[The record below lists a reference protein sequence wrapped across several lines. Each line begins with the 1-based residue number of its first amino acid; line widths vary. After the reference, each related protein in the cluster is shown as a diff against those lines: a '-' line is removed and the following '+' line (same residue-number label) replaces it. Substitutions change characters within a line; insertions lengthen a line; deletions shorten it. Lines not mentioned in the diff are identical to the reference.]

1 MHLGSLHL
9 GVALGLGLLVA
20 ACGDDGAAAG
30 GGGPGAGGS
39 SATGGGGEPATG
51 GPCDAASAA
60 ACRVDQK
67 ACALQDEL
75 APTCFDCARGE
86 HVDPAGA
93 CAPLPGE
100 PLVHAFD
107 EFTTGPGEEV
117 KGLCQSWTLG
127 NDTDLWVNA
136 VELVQDA
143 QSHHS
148 NWTFV
153 PEDQF
158 DGPDGVWPCQDRGY
172 DQLSAA
178 VVGGVLY
185 AQSTQAAREVQKFP
199 DGAVVRIPARSR
211 IIGDIHLLNVGQEP
225 VTGHVEL
232 AIYAIPEG
240 DVRVKLAPFHMTYEA
255 LAIPPRTRSR
265 FEGTCSTDDLGL
277 DGGEPFSL
285 YYVLPHTHALGRR
298 FFFDPMDGEGDDELL
313 FDVEGFNG
321 EARGRAYDPPIEMG
335 GATGLRFGCEFDNPR
350 DETVT
355 WGFGDLEM
363 CEMLGFIEAPFAF
376 ESRIE
381 EAVPAGEVDG
391 MPVFTGACDTLV
403 VPWDHKQGD

>member
-1 MHLGSLHL
+1 MSPSRI
-9 GVALGLGLLVA
+9 VALGFVLCPLV
-20 ACGDDGAAAG
+20 ACGDDGAS
-30 GGGPGAGGS
+30 PGAGGGAAIAS
-39 SATGGGGEPATG
+39 SSTGAGGATGGG
-51 GPCDAASAA
+51 CDAASIA

-67 ACALQDEL
+67 ACELQDEG
-75 APTCFDCARGE
+75 APTCVACARGE
-86 HVDPAGA
+86 AVDATGA
-93 CAPLPGE
+93 CVALPGAPLT
-100 PLVHAFD
+100 HAFD
-107 EFTTGPGEEV
+107 TFTTAPGEEV
-117 KGLCQSWTLG
+117 KGLCQSWTLD
-127 NDTDLWVNA
+127 NDEELWVNA
-136 VELVQDA
+136 VELVQDV

-158 DGPDGVWPCQDRGY
+158 DGPDGVWPCDERGY

-199 DGAVVRIPARSR
+199 DGAAVRIPPRAR
-211 IIGDIHLLNVGQEP
+211 IIGDVHLLNVGQEA
-225 VTGHVEL
+225 VTGRVEL
-232 AIYAIPEG
+232 SIYPIPVG
-240 DVRVKLAPFHMTYEA
+240 DVRVRLAPFHMTYEA

-265 FEGTCSTDDLGL
+265 FEGTCSTDDLSL
-277 DGGEPFSL
+277 EAGEPFSL

-298 FFFDPMDGEGDDELL
+298 FFFDPVQGEGDDEVL
-313 FDVEGFNG
+313 FDVEGFDG
-321 EARGRAYDPPIEMG
+321 EARGRAYDPPVELG
-335 GATGLRFGCEFDNPR
+335 GADGLRFGCEFDNPR

-391 MPVFTGACDTLV
+391 MPVFTGACETLV
-403 VPWDHKQGD
+403 VPWDHKQGG